1 MLLFAASCGA
11 HIASNADTARIDAA
25 FDGLQTYFYNGTF
38 SFWKACGQTGGNG
51 GAFNDFNCDCAKD
64 PSGFCEECFR
74 WWMAGTVGT
83 LVDLNALVPAH
94 RSSSLTLAVVDAMLL
109 RSPYTARYAPSWAYI
124 DDYLWYVLMWL
135 RVARWKG
142 NETSLVDEAAATFDL
157 MWSFGADE
165 ACGGIVWL
173 YPDVDPRKN
182 AITALEAVQAAAQ
195 LAAAYGAAAQPQRA
209 AEYAGRARALWA
221 WFEST
226 PLLSSNHLVLDNVT
240 GTPHGKMQC
249 CNGTSAGASGPVCAN
264 AARTPVW
271 SYNQGMLLGALVD
284 LHALTANAT
293 LLSLGART
301 LDAVVA
307 TLAPDGVLAETKGLT
322 IPAATCDA
330 AHDPSATAGGD
341 IFSFKGVFFRELPR
355 FVAAA
360 AASGAMS
367 AAQRGAARRLVGAS
381 AAAAWASRVAPPFPA
396 SDVCDEF
403 GAAAPVGGPPKFTWD
418 FRALPSS
425 GYNCMDAR
433 TQASALALF
442 VAELALNSSA
452 VAYTS

>member
-1 MLLFAASCGA
+1 
-11 HIASNADTARIDAA
+11 
-25 FDGLQTYFYNGTF
+25 
-38 SFWKACGQTGGNG
+38 
-51 GAFNDFNCDCAKD
+51 
-64 PSGFCEECFR
+64 
-74 WWMAGTVGT
+74 MAGTVGA

-94 RSSSLTLAVVDAMLL
+94 RSSSLTLAVIDAMLL
-109 RSPYTARYAPSWAYI
+109 RSPCTARYAPSWATI

-165 ACGGIVWL
+165 ACGGVVWL

-182 AITALEAVQAAAQ
+182 AITALEAVRAAAQ
-195 LAAAYGAAAQPQRA
+195 LAAAYGAAARPQRA

-293 LLSLGART
+293 LLALGTRT

-307 TLAPDGVLAETKGLT
+307 TLAPDGVLAETKGLH
-322 IPAATCDA
+322 PRRHVRRRARPVG
-330 AHDPSATAGGD
+330 HRRRRHLLVQG
-341 IFSFKGVFFRELPR
+341 RLLPR
-355 FVAAA
+355 AAAPVAAA
-360 AASGAMS
+360 AANGAMS

-381 AAAAWASRVAPPFPA
+381 AAAAWASRVAALPRLRRLRRVWRGGARRRPA
-396 SDVCDEF
+396 QIHV
-403 GAAAPVGGPPKFTWD
+403 GLPAAAVE
-418 FRALPSS
+418 RATTVWTPERRRRRSRSSSPSS
-425 GYNCMDAR
+425 R
-433 TQASALALF
+433 
-442 VAELALNSSA
+442 
-452 VAYTS
+452 

>member
-1 MLLFAASCGA
+1 
-11 HIASNADTARIDAA
+11 
-25 FDGLQTYFYNGTF
+25 
-38 SFWKACGQTGGNG
+38 
-51 GAFNDFNCDCAKD
+51 
-64 PSGFCEECFR
+64 
-74 WWMAGTVGT
+74 
-83 LVDLNALVPAH
+83 
-94 RSSSLTLAVVDAMLL
+94 MLL
-109 RSPYTARYAPSWAYI
+109 RSPPPTGRAVAPSWAYI

-142 NETSLVDEAAATFDL
+142 NETSRESTRRRRPSSL

-173 YPDVDPRKN
+173 YPDKDPRKN

-240 GTPHGKMQC
+240 GTPHGRMQC

-293 LLSLGART
+293 LLALGAHPRRRRR
-301 LDAVVA
+301 DA
-307 TLAPDGVLAETKGLT
+307 
-322 IPAATCDA
+322 
-330 AHDPSATAGGD
+330 
-341 IFSFKGVFFRELPR
+341 R
-355 FVAAA
+355 
-360 AASGAMS
+360 
-367 AAQRGAARRLVGAS
+367 ARRRARRDEGAYHPRRHVRRR
-381 AAAAWASRVAPPFPA
+381 AR
-396 SDVCDEF
+396 
-403 GAAAPVGGPPKFTWD
+403 PVGH
-418 FRALPSS
+418 R
-425 GYNCMDAR
+425 R
-433 TQASALALF
+433 R
-442 VAELALNSSA
+442 
-452 VAYTS
+452 